1 MYKASHERYNSEYKI
16 DNSYSLTFQRKQ
28 FVLDFTHMLIIAVDK
43 SVVPD
48 PPNGG
53 PRSRSRA
60 LEFLGDILASQTSAS
75 VIHTVDSQEPTG
87 LCLTKVSSSN
97 VIQGQAHYNPTI
109 SGMHFSDE
117 GYFQENRYKDKWSQA
132 FPVGHFIRCWWMGKI
147 SSFRSKAA
155 NRYLIGWCLG
165 ALLKSHTF
173 SKDWMLRPT
182 FQLHLKGG
190 EASCYSCRAI
200 YCGRYTPM

>member
-1 MYKASHERYNSEYKI
+1 M
-16 DNSYSLTFQRKQ
+16 
-28 FVLDFTHMLIIAVDK
+28 
-43 SVVPD
+43 VPD

-53 PRSRSRA
+53 SRSRSSA

-75 VIHTVDSQEPTG
+75 VIHTVDSQEPTE
-87 LCLTKVSSSN
+87 LRLTKVSSSN
-97 VIQGQAHYNPTI
+97 VIQGQTHYNPTI

-117 GYFQENRYKDKWSQA
+117 GYFHEDRYKGKWSQA
-132 FPVGHFIRCWWMGKI
+132 FPVGHFIRCWRMGKI

-165 ALLKSHTF
+165 ALLVP

-190 EASCYSCRAI
+190 EASYYSCRAI